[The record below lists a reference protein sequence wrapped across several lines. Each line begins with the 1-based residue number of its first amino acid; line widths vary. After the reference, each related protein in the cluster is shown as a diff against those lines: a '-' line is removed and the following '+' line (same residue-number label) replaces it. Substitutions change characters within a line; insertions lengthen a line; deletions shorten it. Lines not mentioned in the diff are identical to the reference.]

1 MRDKKQKYLSLIER
15 ARQNYEYKKHAN
27 FKWCDECKKA
37 INLWTYWQGL
47 GYEIDTQKIRILLV
61 GQDWGNTDFD
71 SGKTLENISKINSLS
86 PNEYEKIQYLDGL
99 KPFVTDKN
107 LVELFAS
114 IGYPNIDKKRYSDLF
129 FTNISLGYRK
139 INTSAHITKA
149 EISTDKEIFKEL
161 VEILEPEYIIA
172 LGKMTYEII
181 LEALGFKTPKISL
194 FNDFIFTQNGLK
206 YNKSKIY
213 VVAHPGGMGS
223 ANRKKG
229 DKSNKTSIELQKEDW
244 IKIFFN
250 TT

>member
-37 INLWTYWQGL
+37 INLWTYS
-47 GYEIDTQKIRILLV
+47 ILLV
-61 GQDWGNTDFD
+61 GQDWSNTDFD
-71 SGKTLENISKINSLS
+71 GGKTLENISKINLLS

-172 LGKMTYEII
+172 LGKNTYEII
-181 LEALGFKTPKISL
+181 LEALELEIPKIAS
-194 FNDFIFTQNGLK
+194 FNYFIVTQNGLE
-206 YNKSKIY
+206 YGKSKIY
-213 VVAHPGGMGS
+213 AMAHAGGMGS
-223 ANRKKG
+223 ANRKKS
-229 DKSNKTSIELQKEDW
+229 DKSNRTSIELQKEDW

-250 TT
+250 MT